1 MDLNPKKSEIIG
13 PCYSLIY
20 QPLTFQSSIHHH
32 MHMRYLFQCHE
43 QTLKKNKIPPQ
54 TSLEYFFTSQ
64 RGQDLKYLDDIK
76 NKMVKKA
83 K

>member
-1 MDLNPKKSEIIG
+1 MSV
-13 PCYSLIY
+13 
-20 QPLTFQSSIHHH
+20 LTDPYWINLQRESFQ
-32 MHMRYLFQCHE
+32 L
-43 QTLKKNKIPPQ
+43 LKAATNFEKNKIPPQ